1 MKKYASSVTSI
12 HKTLTSKLFHHLM
25 IPSYGFATL
34 AVVIVL
40 AVGLLGGA
48 GYIAYDSLSENSQT
62 VAENTDDSES
72 GTDNVNDKDSPEAG
86 TDNVDDEDDPEADT
100 GFHER
105 DHERN
110 NVATMAASELETYA
124 ANNMGAYPENL
135 DLVLESIAAHETM
148 SQDIHE
154 RYQQVRSCSDPV
166 DETTFELIY
175 QRVDERQYELSV
187 CLEEEGEKQI
197 RY

>member
-1 MKKYASSVTSI
+1 MRRYASSVTSI
-12 HKTLTSKLFHHLM
+12 YKTLTSKSFHRLM

-34 AVVIVL
+34 AVVIIL
-40 AVGLLGGA
+40 AVGLLGSA
-48 GYIAYDSLSENSQT
+48 SYIAYDSLSENSQT
-62 VAENTDDSES
+62 TAENTDDSET
-72 GTDNVNDKDSPEAG
+72 GTDNVGNGDS
-86 TDNVDDEDDPEADT
+86 PEADT

-135 DLVLESIAAHETM
+135 DSVLESIAAHETM

-187 CLEEEGEKQI
+187 CLEEEGEKQV
-197 RY
+197 RS